1 MTTKDPRQLRRLA
14 RRDVDALDD
23 FTERERRRLVE
34 RTEAAER
41 EHGLQ
46 GVGGHEKLGVVR
58 KWREAT

>member
-1 MTTKDPRQLRRLA
+1 MTAKDNRSERKLT
-14 RRDVDALDD
+14 RRDVEALDD
-23 FTERERRRLVE
+23 FTERERRRLIE

-58 KWREAT
+58 KWGAR

>member
-1 MTTKDPRQLRRLA
+1 MTTKDQHSERKFI
-14 RRDVDALDD
+14 RRDVEALDD

-34 RTEAAER
+34 RAEAAER

-58 KWREAT
+58 KWGAR